1 VGGRA
6 DIAEDTVQADDVVLD
21 HVLQEVNT
29 DQVPTCIDAVFM
41 L

>member
-1 VGGRA
+1 MGGRA
-6 DIAEDTVQADDVVLD
+6 EITEDTVQADDAVLD

-29 DQVPTCIDAVFM
+29 DEVPTS